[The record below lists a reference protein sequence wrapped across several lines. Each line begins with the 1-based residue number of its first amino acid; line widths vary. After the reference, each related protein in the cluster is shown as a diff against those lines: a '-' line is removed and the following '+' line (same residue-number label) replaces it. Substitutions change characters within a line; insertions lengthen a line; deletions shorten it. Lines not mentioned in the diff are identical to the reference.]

1 MERVRSILHGLV
13 SADGVVDLDTAP
25 GAGKRDVVSRLG
37 RLASGPAGVPEADVK
52 AVLDALWDREQILS
66 TGIGLGIA
74 VPHVRH
80 AGVKTE
86 VMRVG
91 RSAKGIPFDAIDGKP
106 VHAVFTILMPAGK
119 HRRHVQVL
127 GAIAAAVKDDVRRAS
142 IFSAPDAATFVDRLL
157 NG

>member
-1 MERVRSILHGLV
+1 MDRVKDVLQGLLRPEFV
-13 SADGVVDLDTAP
+13 FDLSPTLAKREAVMSLGKSASEA
-25 GAGKRDVVSRLG
+25 
-37 RLASGPAGVPEADVK
+37 AGVKPEHLR

-80 AGVKTE
+80 ANVPNE

-91 RSAKGIPFDAIDGKP
+91 RSRQGLAFDAIDGKP
-106 VHAVFTILMPAGK
+106 VHAVFTILMPAGN

-127 GAIAAAVKDDVRRAS
+127 GAIAAAVKDASRREGIFAAADSAAFVERMIAS
-142 IFSAPDAATFVDRLL
+142 T
-157 NG
+157 